1 MNKIILSLENI
12 NLNLKVSSHKDS
24 SLKELFSNLF
34 NSKIKK
40 EVKDLHV
47 LKDINLELSEGERL
61 GIIGENGSGKS
72 SLLKIISK
80 VYEPSSGSIKCKLKV
95 TPLLEAGT
103 SFHPEYTGRENIFLN
118 GAINGLSRKKIK
130 NCLNEI
136 IDFSGIKE
144 FIDIPVKNY
153 STGMYTRLAFS
164 AATAFSPELLI
175 IDEIFVGGDYKFIE
189 KAEIRLQNL
198 VNNSNAMIVVSHNL
212 ELIKKICNRFIWI
225 EKGLIKGNGDVS
237 VLDQYLNS

>member
-1 MNKIILSLENI
+1 MSKVILSLENI
-12 NLNLKVSSHKDS
+12 DLKLKVFSHKDT

-47 LKDINLELSEGERL
+47 LRDINLELSEGERL

-103 SFHPEYTGRENIFLN
+103 SFIQNTQVEKIFFLMVQ
-118 GAINGLSRKKIK
+118 LMVWVEKKLK
-130 NCLNEI
+130 
-136 IDFSGIKE
+136 
-144 FIDIPVKNY
+144 
-153 STGMYTRLAFS
+153 
-164 AATAFSPELLI
+164 
-175 IDEIFVGGDYKFIE
+175 
-189 KAEIRLQNL
+189 
-198 VNNSNAMIVVSHNL
+198 IV
-212 ELIKKICNRFIWI
+212 
-225 EKGLIKGNGDVS
+225 
-237 VLDQYLNS
+237 